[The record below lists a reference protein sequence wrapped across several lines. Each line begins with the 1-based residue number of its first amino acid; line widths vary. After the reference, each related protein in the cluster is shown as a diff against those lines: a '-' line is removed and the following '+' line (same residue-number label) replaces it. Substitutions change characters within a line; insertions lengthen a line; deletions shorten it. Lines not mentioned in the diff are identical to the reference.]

1 MCLGLLA
8 GLGTIDRA
16 ILNGRILWGYSV
28 MSTTWVGFRFF
39 KDPGFDWEYQAHKF
53 WAALKDAKIVA
64 YEIDNLVFA
73 ECKGA
78 DGRGNDDEVLG
89 DIVPITEIFHR
100 TVNHLGGRVRAHGIR
115 LDDEQVAELER
126 HASTGQGKVDFDQVH
141 ARVRSEEGQE
151 RLLREREQET

>member
-1 MCLGLLA
+1 
-8 GLGTIDRA
+8 
-16 ILNGRILWGYSV
+16 

-39 KDPGFDWEYQAHKF
+39 NLPEDEQHKF
-53 WAALKDAKIVA
+53 YRALKDAKIVA

-78 DGRGNDDEVLG
+78 DGRGNDDETLG

-115 LDDEQVAELER
+115 LDDAQVAELER
-126 HASTGQGKVDFDQVH
+126 HASIGNGKIPFDQVH
-141 ARVRSEEGQE
+141 ARIRLEEGQE
-151 RLLREREQET
+151 CILGKGEQEQ

>member
-1 MCLGLLA
+1 
-8 GLGTIDRA
+8 
-16 ILNGRILWGYSV
+16 

-39 KDPGFDWEYQAHKF
+39 NLPEDEQHKF
-53 WAALKDAKIVA
+53 YRALKDAKIVA

-78 DGRGNDDEVLG
+78 EGHGTDDETLG

-115 LDDEQVAELER
+115 LDDAQVAELER
-126 HASTGQGKVDFDQVH
+126 HASTGKGKVDFDQVH
-141 ARVRSEEGQE
+141 ARVRSEEGEE
-151 RLLREREQET
+151 RFLREREQET